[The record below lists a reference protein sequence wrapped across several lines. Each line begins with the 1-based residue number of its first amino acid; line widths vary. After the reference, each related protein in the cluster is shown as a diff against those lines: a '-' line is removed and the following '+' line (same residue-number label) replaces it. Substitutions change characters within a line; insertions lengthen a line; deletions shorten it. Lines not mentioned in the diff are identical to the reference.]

1 MSLSSQI
8 REIYG
13 VIEPRRFM
21 VLKFVE
27 RYLTGIR
34 NRASR
39 EERSGLRWKQVWPD
53 DVESEDLFIKV
64 VDARV
69 QPGTSYRVVNSH
81 PHSGVL
87 GHIHQPFEAD
97 ALSVEKLPTGP
108 CVDLRPDMA
117 IQRRQLEALWS
128 WTHRP
133 NQDRDQFF
141 KLFESAHHVS
151 WPNFS
156 PADVAGWVFLTDDS
170 RPGIERQREFV
181 RKALA
186 TPDFALLEGPPG
198 SGKTTVICEI
208 IAQVVKGGGRV
219 LLCAQTHE
227 AVDNALERLM
237 SDNTATLGYVTP
249 VRVGRDVKRASEFA
263 QQFFWENLD
272 KTVCNRLVRRLER
285 IGERT
290 LSQDRILDALRG
302 DRSEIGRLIVQS
314 ANVVCGTTSGAVG
327 DPILSPS
334 FRNAMPEFDMLI
346 VDEASKLTLQEFLVP
361 ALIARRWVLSGDPM
375 QLPPFSDQD
384 VIERH
389 FRSLVNEAVS
399 REDVESQ
406 DSTAANLAPPTE
418 AESDEAAGDA
428 ISEMVG
434 RLLEA
439 FQLRFL
445 PPIAR
450 IREDSALQRSF
461 DAFGPDLSERMR
473 KEARLV
479 TGLNLRSVLEN
490 MIVTRGVEESL
501 NEPRYAAAI
510 DLGLPDLARRHR
522 TTLLE
527 IQQRMH
533 PDISA
538 LVREAVYEGRALID
552 PDGMAL
558 TRSWDYDEYPSHAV
572 WKRVSREHVSSVDPS
587 KLGKLGR
594 FLSAF
599 SRHRLQL
606 MTAEALVTVQE
617 LERFVAWAD
626 EPVNQMRQFSVA
638 IICFNSPGVPACN
651 EAVRSVFSQHRVGTS
666 RLGKRG
672 NVTLR
677 IGTVD
682 SFQGREADVV
692 FVNLGHWKSTSHLR
706 SLNRVNVALTR
717 ARYQLVVIGRADV
730 FRTEP
735 DGLLV
740 AELSRRLPY
749 VETLR

>member
-1 MSLSSQI
+1 MS
-8 REIYG
+8 
-13 VIEPRRFM
+13 
-21 VLKFVE
+21 
-27 RYLTGIR
+27 
-34 NRASR
+34 
-39 EERSGLRWKQVWPD
+39 
-53 DVESEDLFIKV
+53 
-64 VDARV
+64 
-69 QPGTSYRVVNSH
+69 
-81 PHSGVL
+81 
-87 GHIHQPFEAD
+87 
-97 ALSVEKLPTGP
+97 
-108 CVDLRPDMA
+108 
-117 IQRRQLEALWS
+117 IQNRQLAALRS

-133 NQDRDQFF
+133 NEDRDQFF
-141 KLFESAHHVS
+141 RLFESAHRAH

-208 IAQVVKGGGRV
+208 IAKVVKGGGRV

-263 QQFFWENLD
+263 QQFFWQNLD
-272 KTVCNRLVRRLER
+272 RTVCNRLVRRLER

-384 VIERH
+384 EIERH

-399 REDVESQ
+399 REDAESQ
-406 DSTAANLAPPTE
+406 NSTAANPALPTQAVSE
-418 AESDEAAGDA
+418 DAAGDA

-445 PPIAR
+445 PPIDR
-450 IREDSALQRSF
+450 TREDSALQHSF
-461 DAFGPDLSERMR
+461 DAFGPELSEQMR

-479 TGLNLRSVLEN
+479 TGLNLRSVLES
-490 MIVTRGVEESL
+490 MIVTRGAEESL
-501 NEPRYAAAI
+501 NESRYAAAI
-510 DLGLPDLARRHR
+510 DLGLPDLARQHR

-552 PDGMAL
+552 PDGMAVA
-558 TRSWDYDEYPSHAV
+558 RSWDYDEYPSHAV

-599 SRHRLQL
+599 DRHRLQL
-606 MTAEALVTVQE
+606 MTAEALVTAQE

-626 EPVNQMRQFSVA
+626 EPVNQLRQFSVA
-638 IICFNSPGVPACN
+638 IICFNRPGVPACN
-651 EAVRSVFSQHRVGTS
+651 EAVHSVFSQHRVGTS

-672 NVTLR
+672 NVVLR

-682 SFQGREADVV
+682 SFQGREADLV
-692 FVNLGHWKSTSHLR
+692 FVNLGHWRSTSHLR

-717 ARYQLVVIGRADV
+717 ARYQLVVVGRADV

-735 DGLLV
+735 DGLLI

>member
-27 RYLTGIR
+27 RYLSGIKK
-34 NRASR
+34 RASQEVR
-39 EERSGLRWKQVWPD
+39 LGLSWQQIWPD
-53 DVESEDLFIKV
+53 DVESEVLFIKI

-87 GHIHQPFEAD
+87 GRIDRPSEAD
-97 ALSVEKLPTGP
+97 ALEVGELPKGP
-108 CVDLRPDMA
+108 TIDIRPDMS
-117 IQRRQLEALWS
+117 IQNRQLDALRNWNQ
-128 WTHRP
+128 RP
-133 NQDRDQFF
+133 NNDRDQFF
-141 KLFESAHHVS
+141 RLFESVRHVL

-156 PADVAGWVFLTDDS
+156 PADVADWTFLADDS

-181 RKALA
+181 RKALG

-198 SGKTTVICEI
+198 SGKTTVICEL
-208 IAQVVKGGGRV
+208 IAQVVKRGGRV

-237 SDNTATLGYVTP
+237 SDDTATLGYVTP
-249 VRVGRDVKRASEFA
+249 VRVGRDISRASPFA

-272 KTVCNRLVRRLER
+272 KTVCNRLAQRLER
-285 IGERT
+285 IDRRT
-290 LSQDRILDALRG
+290 VSQDRILDALRG
-302 DRSEIGRLIVQS
+302 DRTEIGRLMVQS
-314 ANVVCGTTSGAVG
+314 ANVVCGTTAGAVG
-327 DPILSPS
+327 DPILAPM

-375 QLPPFSDQD
+375 QLPPFSDED
-384 VIERH
+384 EIERH
-389 FRSLVNEAVS
+389 FRSLVNEEVS
-399 REDVESQ
+399 YDSGGSQ
-406 DSTAANLAPPTE
+406 SSVVGTPSQSTKAAPDDT
-418 AESDEAAGDA
+418 AGDA
-428 ISEMVG
+428 VSEMVG
-434 RLLEA
+434 RLLDA

-445 PPIAR
+445 PSEDRAR
-450 IREDSALQRSF
+450 EESALQLSF
-461 DAFGPDLSERMR
+461 DAFGPDLSDRMK

-479 TGLNLRSVLEN
+479 AGLNLRSVLESI
-490 MIVTRGVEESL
+490 IVPRGVEESL
-501 NEPRYAAAI
+501 NEARFAAAI
-510 DLGLPDLARRHR
+510 DLGLPELARQHR

-538 LVREAVYEGRALID
+538 LVREAVYQGRALLD
-552 PDGMAL
+552 ADGIAVQ
-558 TRSWDYDEYPSHAV
+558 RSWTYDEYPGHAV
-572 WKRVSREHVSSVDPS
+572 WKRVSRQQVSSVEPS
-587 KLGKLGR
+587 KLRKLAR
-594 FLSAF
+594 FRSTF
-599 SRHRLQL
+599 STDRLQL
-606 MTAEALVTVQE
+606 MTAEALLTAQE
-617 LERFVAWAD
+617 LQRFVSWAD
-626 EPVNQMRQFSVA
+626 EPENQFRQFTVA
-638 IICFNSPGVPACN
+638 IVCFNRPGVPACN

-666 RLGKRG
+666 RLGKRN
-672 NVTLR
+672 NVALR
-677 IGTVD
+677 VGTVD
-682 SFQGREADVV
+682 SFQGREADLV

-717 ARYQLVVIGRADV
+717 ARYQLVVVGRADV
-730 FRTEP
+730 FSTEP
-735 DGLLV
+735 DGLLI

-749 VETLR
+749 VESLQ

>member
-1 MSLSSQI
+1 MSLSNQI
-8 REIYG
+8 WEIYG
-13 VIEPRRFM
+13 AIEPRRFM

-39 EERSGLRWKQVWPD
+39 EERLGLRWQQVWPD

-64 VDARV
+64 IDARV
-69 QPGTSYRVVNSH
+69 QPGTSYRVMNSH

-87 GHIHQPFEAD
+87 GRIDRPSEAE
-97 ALSVEKLPTGP
+97 ALLVEKLPTGP
-108 CVDLRPDMA
+108 SVDVRPDMS
-117 IQRRQLEALWS
+117 IQNRQLAALRS

-133 NQDRDQFF
+133 NEDRDQFF
-141 KLFESAHHVS
+141 RLFESAHRAN

-156 PADVAGWVFLTDDS
+156 PADVADWAFLTDDS

-208 IAQVVKGGGRV
+208 IAQVVKAGGRV

-263 QQFFWENLD
+263 QQFCWQNLD

-285 IGERT
+285 IDKRT

-327 DPILSPS
+327 DSILAPS
-334 FRNAMPEFDMLI
+334 FRNAMPEFDILI

-375 QLPPFSDQD
+375 QLPPFNDQD
-384 VIERH
+384 EIERH
-389 FRSLVNEAVS
+389 FRSLVNEAAS
-399 REDVESQ
+399 YEDAEPYGA
-406 DSTAANLAPPTE
+406 AANPALPTQAVSE
-418 AESDEAAGDA
+418 DAAGDA

-445 PPIAR
+445 PSIDR
-450 IREDSALQRSF
+450 IHEDSALQRSF
-461 DAFGPDLSERMR
+461 DAFSPELSEQMR

-479 TGLNLRSVLEN
+479 TGLNLRSVLES

-510 DLGLPDLARRHR
+510 DLGLPELARQHR
-522 TTLLE
+522 TILLE

-538 LVREAVYEGRALID
+538 LVRGAVYQGRALID
-552 PDGMAL
+552 PDGMAVA
-558 TRSWDYDEYPSHAV
+558 RSWNYDDYPSHAV

-587 KLGKLGR
+587 KMGKLGR
-594 FLSAF
+594 FLSTF
-599 SRHRLQL
+599 DRHRLQL
-606 MTAEALVTVQE
+606 MTAEAMVTAQE

-626 EPVNQMRQFSVA
+626 EPENQLRQFSVA
-638 IICFNSPGVPACN
+638 IICFNRPGVPACN
-651 EAVRSVFSQHRVGTS
+651 AAVGSVFPQHRVGTS

-672 NVTLR
+672 NVVLR

-682 SFQGREADVV
+682 SFQGREADLV
-692 FVNLGHWKSTSHLR
+692 FVNLGHWRSTSHLR

-717 ARYQLVVIGRADV
+717 ARYQLVVVGRADV
-730 FRTEP
+730 FYTEP
-735 DGLLV
+735 DGLLL